1 MRFALDAL
9 LRRRLACAM
18 AQPPRWLRAA
28 ALLAALGGAVGLG
41 GAQANAVREPAPG
54 VAAPAVPATPGV
66 AGSTGLP
73 GVAPLPGLQGL
84 PVPGLGGTPAAPVP
98 GSPPG
103 TPPAA
108 DVATPRSAPPAPPAS
123 SLPGGVQPVP
133 ALSDRVVDT
142 LGLLPGAERAALVAR
157 LAEFEAQ
164 AGTQI
169 VVLIVATTAPEDIAA
184 YAFRVADDWKIGR
197 REVGD
202 GVLLLVARDD
212 RAVRIEVA
220 RALEGAVPDLAA
232 FRIIDGV
239 MLPAFRQGDFA
250 GGIDA
255 ALTQLM
261 ARIRG
266 ESLPLPEPGAGSRS
280 AGGAG
285 LEQLLMFFF
294 VGVTVVS
301 SVLTSLLGRKLG
313 AALTAG
319 AAGTVG
325 GLIAQSVAIGLGV
338 GVAALVL
345 VGIFG
350 LGAATR
356 RATGTRGHLPHIGGW
371 GGGYGSA
378 RGGWG
383 SGGFGG
389 GGLGGGGFSSGGGGS
404 FGGGGASGRW

>member
-1 MRFALDAL
+1 MTPL
-9 LRRRLACAM
+9 
-18 AQPPRWLRAA
+18 PRWLRAA
-28 ALLAALGGAVGLG
+28 ALLAALWSAAGPGA
-41 GAQANAVREPAPG
+41 AQTTAVPELAPAAQPAGTTAPVVPGAPG
-54 VAAPAVPATPGV
+54 GPAVP
-66 AGSTGLP
+66 GLP
-73 GVAPLPGLQGL
+73 HGTGAPGGAPLPGLQGL
-84 PVPGLGGTPAAPVP
+84 PVPVLGGTPAAPGP
-98 GSPPG
+98 ASPD
-103 TPPAA
+103 TAA
-108 DVATPRSAPPAPPAS
+108 ETATPRNAPPAPPPS

-142 LGLLPGAERAALVAR
+142 LGLLPPAERAALVAR

-184 YAFRVADDWKIGR
+184 YAFRVADAWKIGR
-197 REVGD
+197 RDVGD

-220 RALEGAVPDLAA
+220 KALEGAIPDLAA

-239 MLPAFRQGDFA
+239 ILPAFRQGDFA
-250 GGIDA
+250 GGIAA

-261 ARIRG
+261 ARVRG
-266 ESLPLPEPGAGSRS
+266 EALPLPEARSERRGGGIPGA
-280 AGGAG
+280 
-285 LEQLLMFFF
+285 EELLMFFF

-301 SVLTSLLGRKLG
+301 SVLTALLGRKLG

-319 AAGTVG
+319 TAGTVG
-325 GLIAQSVAIGLGV
+325 GLIAQSLFIGLGV

-350 LGAATR
+350 AATQ
-356 RATGTRGHLPHIGGW
+356 RATGRRAGLPHIGGW
-371 GGGYGSA
+371 GGGYGSG

-383 SGGFGG
+383 HGGGGFGG
-389 GGLGGGGFSSGGGGS
+389 GGGFRSGGGGS